1 MSHKSYLMTKIWKKT
16 ACRYPG
22 NTPIDLKECIVNFFN
37 ILILAVLHAARECTA
52 SWYFFPPLKL
62 KRVGVGFGPLGV

>member
-37 ILILAVLHAARECTA
+37 ILFVTELHAAREC
-52 SWYFFPPLKL
+52 PLHCWT
-62 KRVGVGFGPLGV
+62 GIFCPTQT